1 MMYSFG
7 AISASSAGQN
17 LGNDVNKNEIEMINN
32 NNSDFL
38 VFSTKNNKI
47 KLGLQKDGIVFAQ
60 IVWD

>member
-7 AISASSAGQN
+7 TISASSAGQN
-17 LGNDVNKNEIEMINN
+17 MGNDVNKNEIEMINN